1 MTMSFSIS
9 SRSFVLVPVIM
20 AGLCAAPVQGPTI
33 PAQFQGEWNE
43 NLEHCGTGANH
54 ARFRIEPDRIRFYES
69 GGPVRAVVTEGE
81 LEMAVIARLSGE
93 GMEHLAVLHYR
104 LSPDHARLEQHSP
117 YQAPVVRYRCPP
129 EAG

>member
-1 MTMSFSIS
+1 MTPSLPGWT
-9 SRSFVLVPVIM
+9 RSVALAPVIV
-20 AGLCAAPVQGPTI
+20 AGICAAPAQEVTI

-93 GMEHLAVLHYR
+93 GMEYLALLHYR
-104 LSPDHARLEQHSP
+104 LSPDHTRLVEHGL
-117 YQAPVVRYRCPP
+117 YGAPVVRYRCPP
-129 EAG
+129 DPR